1 MKQKIPLFP
10 QNLKTIETAEEE
22 VTVGD
27 IKGRNRRQSSI
38 LNSIANLSEIMPD
51 QSYMNDENDS
61 ISFCGFVK

>member
-1 MKQKIPLFP
+1 MKQKIPLLP
-10 QNLKTIETAEEE
+10 QNLKTIETAEE

-51 QSYMNDENDS
+51 QSLMNDENDS
-61 ISFCGFVK
+61 ISFSGFVK